1 MIYTHWKQPVF
12 EWQLPFLRSE
22 RIKKRL
28 GAISREKTAPSQGLE
43 GSTWQRNISLLAEL
57 HWKKLQASL
66 ITINSLLS
74 ACEKESQWLLALDFV
89 ILGSTLDGFPLF
101 FTNFSFDLD
110 DHGPTPLVHILSF
123 WLHPSQICA
132 YPLHIHLASICNN

>member
-1 MIYTHWKQPVF
+1 MIYNSLETFFLWMAVALPKFWKD
-12 EWQLPFLRSE
+12 
-22 RIKKRL
+22 K
-28 GAISREKTAPSQGLE
+28 KTAVANRSKSQGLA

-89 ILGSTLDGFPLF
+89 ILGSTLDGFRLF
-101 FTNFSFDLD
+101 FTNFF
-110 DHGPTPLVHILSF
+110 
-123 WLHPSQICA
+123 
-132 YPLHIHLASICNN
+132 